1 MLLLG
6 DEVVSQ
12 LHFLYKFQAIFFFFF
27 LRTFSFHLKFGRNIY

>member
-12 LHFLYKFQAIFFFFF
+12 LHFLYMFQAIIFFF